1 MIFWKFLIE
10 IAAKIVVR
18 RVPIFLVSS
27 LRILGLRVDIR
38 SKDKLK
44 LILRNEWTRFAR
56 SRYPIIK
63 DAYRIIRIRCK
74 NPLLPSTV
82 QSYYKLKPRL
92 DAGIAWGI
100 IGNRESLEN
109 VKTIPR
115 LLPNYPRIRIHT
127 CQLDVLRGFSIR
139 ISCIWFN
146 HVPTDLSSSSI
157 YQYTKNFKIVW
168 AIRMQSRL
176 IDGKFRVKISNREE
190 ISRRLLER
198 DVFRK
203 TCSNFFTTIPITL
216 AILIVC

>member
-127 CQLDVLRGFSIR
+127 NLTCFAVSRSGSPAFEVDLTTSRPICHLLLYINTRR
-139 ISCIWFN
+139 ILKSFEPSECN
-146 HVPTDLSSSSI
+146 P
-157 YQYTKNFKIVW
+157 
-168 AIRMQSRL
+168 
-176 IDGKFRVKISNREE
+176 DG
-190 ISRRLLER
+190 
-198 DVFRK
+198 D
-203 TCSNFFTTIPITL
+203 
-216 AILIVC
+216 